1 MNRNSASISPPPPA
15 FTRTL
20 TGAKYH
26 GRNTLDVLQNLGR
39 GVEAVVLS
47 PVHLVQ
53 QITGND
59 GQPVRYI
66 RPSRHQRRML
76 ARPEGAKTYGETH
89 VDAPE
94 REGGRRWFRREDTIE
109 KLMREEDEI
118 LGRDPFAG
126 RALEIYNK
134 YKFSEGGSNGPKA
147 EPIGERP
154 DGGG

>member
-59 GQPVRYI
+59 GQPVRYV
-66 RPSRHQRRML
+66 RPSRHQQRMR
-76 ARPEGAKTYGETH
+76 ARPEGAKTYGEVH
-89 VDAPE
+89 VDEPA
-94 REGGRRWFRREDTIE
+94 REGGRRWFQREDPIE
-109 KLMREEDEI
+109 KLMREEDE
-118 LGRDPFAG
+118 LLSTSPFPGGA
-126 RALEIYNK
+126 R
-134 YKFSEGGSNGPKA
+134 KFNNPFLDGPSK
-147 EPIGERP
+147 PPKG
-154 DGGG
+154 

>member
-53 QITGND
+53 QITRND

-66 RPSRHQRRML
+66 RPSRHQQRMD
-76 ARPEGAKTYGETH
+76 ARPEGAKTYGEAHGTEPKH
-89 VDAPE
+89 K
-94 REGGRRWFRREDTIE
+94 GGHRWNDRVA
-109 KLMREEDEI
+109 KLMDEEDEI

-126 RALEIYNK
+126 RALAMLNK
-134 YKFSEGGSNGPKA
+134 FPEGGSNGTKA
-147 EPIGERP
+147 DPVGERADS
-154 DGGG
+154 DG